1 VQRFSSNALSN
12 KAVPL
17 TKHELTNEEGMMKAG
32 MPYDQSSRRHLVL
45 AISTLALVTC
55 IGAANAASGE
65 HIDSTPQDVFDSM
78 RASFQPAKAK
88 GVHARY
94 QWDLSGPQGGQWWI
108 DVEDG
113 KYKMGKGKIDNP
125 NVTFVAKDKDWV
137 AVSNHQIGGTWAY
150 LTGRLKIRGDQGV
163 ARKLGEI
170 FP

>member
-1 VQRFSSNALSN
+1 MIKPQILYHPR
-12 KAVPL
+12 
-17 TKHELTNEEGMMKAG
+17 
-32 MPYDQSSRRHLVL
+32 SRRCLFMT
-45 AISTLALVTC
+45 ISALVSLLC
-55 IGAANAASGE
+55 MQVANSAASE
-65 HIDSTPQDVFDSM
+65 HVDSTPQQVFDSM
-78 RASFQPAKAK
+78 RGSFQPAKAK

-137 AVSNHQIGGTWAY
+137 AVSNHQIGGTWAF
-150 LTGRLKIRGDQGV
+150 LTGRLKIRGDQWL

>member
-1 VQRFSSNALSN
+1 MKPQAPRNRLSGRRFFLISVLTLLSCVSEATAAL
-12 KAVPL
+12 
-17 TKHELTNEEGMMKAG
+17 
-32 MPYDQSSRRHLVL
+32 
-45 AISTLALVTC
+45 
-55 IGAANAASGE
+55 GE
-65 HIDSTPQDVFDSM
+65 HTDSTPQQVFDSM
-78 RASFQPAKAK
+78 CGSFQSAKAK

-137 AVSNHQIGGTWAY
+137 AVSNHQMGGMWAF
-150 LTGRLKIRGDQGV
+150 LTGRLKIRGDQTL

>member
-1 VQRFSSNALSN
+1 MRND
-12 KAVPL
+12 
-17 TKHELTNEEGMMKAG
+17 ER
-32 MPYDQSSRRHLVL
+32 MPKREVADYPSGKRCLPL
-45 AISTLALVTC
+45 AIKALAVAIC
-55 IGAANAASGE
+55 VSAVGARAAE
-65 HIDSTPQDVFDSM
+65 HMESTPQEVFDSM
-78 RASFQPAKAK
+78 RGSFQQAKAK

-113 KYKMGKGKIDNP
+113 KYKMGKGKIGNP

-137 AVSNHQIGGTWAY
+137 AISNGQMGGTWAY
-150 LTGRLKIRGDQGV
+150 LTGRLKIRGDQGI

>member
-1 VQRFSSNALSN
+1 
-12 KAVPL
+12 
-17 TKHELTNEEGMMKAG
+17 
-32 MPYDQSSRRHLVL
+32 MPDHLGARRSLFLLIGVL
-45 AISTLALVTC
+45 AAAICL
-55 IGAANAASGE
+55 GAVSAAAAS

-78 RASFQPAKAK
+78 RGSFQPAKAK

-94 QWDLSGPQGGQWWI
+94 QWDLSGSQGGQWWI

-113 KYKMGKGKIDNP
+113 KYKMGKGRIDNP
-125 NVTFVAKDKDWV
+125 SVTFVATDKDWV

-150 LTGRLKIRGDQGV
+150 LTGRLKIRGDQAL

>member
-1 VQRFSSNALSN
+1 
-12 KAVPL
+12 
-17 TKHELTNEEGMMKAG
+17 M
-32 MPYDQSSRRHLVL
+32 
-45 AISTLALVTC
+45 AISALASMIC
-55 IGAANAASGE
+55 IGAANAVSSE
-65 HIDSTPQDVFDSM
+65 HMDSTPQEVFDSM
-78 RASFQPAKAK
+78 RGSFQPAKAK

-137 AVSNHQIGGTWAY
+137 AVSNHQMGGTWAY
-150 LTGRLKIRGDQGV
+150 LTGRLKIRGDQGL